1 MATTKKTYH
10 HGDLRQ
16 ALVKAALEITH
27 REGVAAVGLRA
38 VARAVGVSQTA
49 PYRHFADKAAL
60 LAAAA
65 EAGFVALGE
74 SLASTVAAA
83 TTADELLRAQG
94 VAYVRFAADNPA
106 WFRLMFGHEVGD
118 RRQHS
123 TLRAAATSA
132 FSFLESAVVRGQ
144 EEGVVRQ
151 GEPRVLALSA
161 WSLVHGLASLLV
173 NDQLSE
179 AGLGPDQAADLA
191 QQVGLV
197 LREGLA
203 PRSEQPPVPSFW

>member
-1 MATTKKTYH
+1 MAVHRQRYH
-10 HGDLRQ
+10 HGDLRK
-16 ALVKAALEITH
+16 ALVEAALEITD
-27 REGVAAVGLRA
+27 REGSMAVGLRA

-49 PYRHFADKAAL
+49 PYRHFADKASL

-74 SLASTVAAA
+74 SLAGAGAEA
-83 TTADELLRAQG
+83 GTAEELLRAQG
-94 VAYVRFAADNPA
+94 IAYVRFAAERPA
-106 WFRLMFGHEVGD
+106 CFRLMFGHEVGD
-118 RRQHS
+118 RRRHPA
-123 TLRAAATSA
+123 LRVAADRA
-132 FSFLESAVVRGQ
+132 FELLEQALIRCQ

-161 WSLVHGLASLLV
+161 WSLMHGLASLLV

-191 QQVGLV
+191 KQVGQV

-203 PRSEQPPVPSFW
+203 PRSPTSTAPSFW